1 MVIVSVYN
9 SVHLTYHYLII
20 KISILQSLKQG
31 DRTDRQIEY
40 LNRYCVYDIDIAK
53 IVMRTSIHHR
63 NSREY
68 WLMPVVSICSRAFNS
83 LLERM
88 ISGRIPRKWLYTEPS
103 GDKYYNLFFG
113 IRPDIMKREYKE
125 EIGKGF

>member
-1 MVIVSVYN
+1 
-9 SVHLTYHYLII
+9 
-20 KISILQSLKQG
+20 
-31 DRTDRQIEY
+31 
-40 LNRYCVYDIDIAK
+40 
-53 IVMRTSIHHR
+53 
-63 NSREY
+63 
-68 WLMPVVSICSRAFNS
+68 MPVVSICSRAFNS

-88 ISGRIPRKWLYTEPS
+88 ISGRIPRKWLYTELS

>member
-1 MVIVSVYN
+1 M
-9 SVHLTYHYLII
+9 L
-20 KISILQSLKQG
+20 
-31 DRTDRQIEY
+31 
-40 LNRYCVYDIDIAK
+40 
-53 IVMRTSIHHR
+53 
-63 NSREY
+63 
-68 WLMPVVSICSRAFNS
+68 VVSICSRAFNS